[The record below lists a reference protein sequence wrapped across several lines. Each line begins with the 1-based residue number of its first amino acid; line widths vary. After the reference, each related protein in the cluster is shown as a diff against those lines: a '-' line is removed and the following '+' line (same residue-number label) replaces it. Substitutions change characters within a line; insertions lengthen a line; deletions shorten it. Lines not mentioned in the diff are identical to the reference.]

1 MRSARLRWLPA
12 LVVPA
17 VIGIGALVG
26 TSQAGAAVNLPDKS
40 PEEVLAL
47 MAQADVQAMS
57 GTLRQTSELGLP
69 KLPDEG
75 PQAQGGGQAGA
86 VLELLTGS
94 HTARVYLDGPDRLRA
109 QVMDTLAERDLVR
122 NGRDVWFYSSLENEA
137 THVQLPADHMTPDH
151 HAMVPGRVPTPE
163 ELAHR
168 LLEATDPSTDITVG
182 QDTTVAGRS
191 AYELVVRPRATDTLV
206 GQISVAVDAQTGLP
220 LRVTVTARGQEA
232 PAFQVAFTTLDLAA
246 PDAGLF
252 QFVPPE
258 GASVHE
264 VTPPSSAGPMH
275 RPTPGTAPDTAPE
288 PRVTGEGW
296 DAVVELPAGTAPP
309 QLTRSPLLLEA
320 TRAVPGGRLLHT
332 ALVNVLLTDD
342 GRVLA
347 GSVPVERLQTLAAT
361 R

>member
-17 VIGIGALVG
+17 VIGAGALVG
-26 TSQAGAAVNLPDKS
+26 TSQAGAAVNLPDKT
-40 PEEVLAL
+40 PEQVLAL
-47 MAQADVQAMS
+47 MAQADVRAMS

-75 PQAQGGGQAGA
+75 PQPPGGGQAGA

-122 NGRDVWFYSSLENEA
+122 NGRDVWFYSSLENQA
-137 THVQLPADHMTPDH
+137 THLRLPADHAAPDH
-151 HAMVPGRVPTPE
+151 HAMTPGTVPTPE
-163 ELAHR
+163 ELADR
-168 LLEATDPSTDITVG
+168 LLEATDPSTEITVG
-182 QDTTVAGRS
+182 ADTTVAGRS
-191 AYELVVRPRATDTLV
+191 AYDLLVRPRATDTLV
-206 GQISVAVDAQTGLP
+206 GQISVAVDSRTGLP

-232 PAFQVAFTTLDLAA
+232 PAFQVAFTTLDLSA
-246 PDAGLF
+246 PDASLF
-252 QFVPPE
+252 RFVPPE

-264 VTPPSSAGPMH
+264 VAPPSSRGPMQ
-275 RPTPGTAPDTAPE
+275 RLPDTAPSTAPE

-296 DAVVELPAGTAPP
+296 DAVVELAAGTAPA
-309 QLTRSPLLLEA
+309 QLTRSPLLVEV
-320 TRAVPGGRLLHT
+320 TRAVPGGRLLST
-332 ALVNVLLTDD
+332 ALVNVLITDD

-347 GSVPVERLQTLAAT
+347 GSVPAQRLQTLAAS